1 MLCNPPAFIPFI
13 QGKKR
18 RANGKKNRNLR
29 NLFFFR
35 AAVVCLA
42 LLSPHTH
49 RQGSQFSNL
58 SSSQGRGEVDLTSG
72 WQLQPPAAGGR

>member
-18 RANGKKNRNLR
+18 RANGKKKKENRNLR
-29 NLFFFR
+29 NLFFR

-42 LLSPHTH
+42 LLSPRTH

-72 WQLQPPAAGGR
+72 